1 MNASL
6 AGAIAKLLNAT
17 DALEDVANNLAKGVK
32 KVDRGA

>member
-17 DALEDVANNLAKGVK
+17 DALEEVSKNLAKTSK

>member
-6 AGAIAKLLNAT
+6 AGAISKLLNAT
-17 DALEDVANNLAKGVK
+17 DALEDVTKNLAKTTK